1 MDKKTLRAVRKIVGK
16 KNLLTDLEDLVCYS
30 YDGTKQQCLPEAV
43 VKPSCATHVAQLL
56 ALASDNGVP
65 VYARGAGTG
74 LSGGAVPVNGGLVVD
89 FGRMDSVLEIDT
101 QNLVA
106 VVEPGVVTGQLQTQ
120 VQALGLL
127 YPPDPASADSST
139 IGGNV
144 AENAGGLRGLKYG
157 VTKHY
162 VLGLEVALADGTVI
176 HTGSQTY
183 KNVTGYDLTQFF
195 VGSEGTLGLFTKIV
209 LKLVPLPEEIRTL
222 IAFFDSATD
231 ASDASAAIVEAR
243 ILPRALEF
251 MDSSCIECVR
261 QYQDT
266 GVPPRAQAL
275 LLVEIDG
282 PAESVERDLLKVSGV
297 VAAHQAFDVRTAKE
311 LPDRDR
317 LWLTRRSVSP
327 ALFRLASV
335 KYNEDVCVPRSRV
348 TELFTWIDEQR
359 PLTPLPVLCFG
370 HIGDGNIHVNIMFE
384 EDGRPQADAFAERLM
399 KRVVQL
405 NGTLSGEHGIG
416 NIKSRFLDLEVGK
429 RERELMLSLK
439 RTLDPEGILN
449 PGKIFADST
458 PNIQQPTPNI
468 QVPAPIAA
476 DR

>member
-1 MDKKTLRAVRKIVGK
+1 MPSLTAFLATSTLSHMDKKTLRAVRKIVGR
-16 KNLLTDLEDLVCYS
+16 KNLLTDVEDLVCYS

-43 VKPSCATHVAQLL
+43 VKPGCTTEVAQLL
-56 ALASDNGVP
+56 ALASDAHVP

-89 FGRMDSVLEIDT
+89 FGRMNDVLEIDT

-106 VVEPGVVTGQLQTQ
+106 VVEPGVVTGQFQAQ
-120 VQALGLL
+120 AEALGLF
-127 YPPDPASADSST
+127 YPPDPASADSAT

-231 ASDASAAIVEAR
+231 ASDASASIVEAR

-266 GVPPRAQAL
+266 GVPQRAQAL

-282 PAESVERDLLKVSGV
+282 PAESVERDLLKISDIVTG
-297 VAAHQAFDVRTAKE
+297 HQAFDVRTAKD

-359 PLTPLPVLCFG
+359 PLIPLPVLCFG

-384 EDGRPQADAFAERLM
+384 EDGRAQADAFAERLM
-399 KRVVQL
+399 KRVVQFG
-405 NGTLSGEHGIG
+405 GTLSGEHGIG
-416 NIKSRFLDLEVGK
+416 NIKSRFLDLEVGR
-429 RERELMLSLK
+429 RERDLMLSLK
-439 RTLDPEGILN
+439 HTLDPKGILN
-449 PGKIFADST
+449 PGKIFCE
-458 PNIQQPTPNI
+458 
-468 QVPAPIAA
+468 
-476 DR
+476 